1 MCIENEMAE
10 TKWQCTFVNVLEN
23 WYNEIIQLYFELIS
37 QLKLSNTNLCERCH
51 LLCTSSS
58 YQKSKS
64 NDTREDV
71 RLLSALKHIA
81 QLHWEWHHDDGIL
94 CTLQPYCI
102 TFAVCA
108 YWVLLR
114 TKRERELAE
123 EGQKAR
129 DIAVIWN
136 GMKSGEQT
144 IRIWDD
150 NDDPI
155 TLKYAI
161 SNLQF
166 CTYMSAYIF
175 CRSIHTYTQWDKGK

>member
-1 MCIENEMAE
+1 MCIENEIAVRQ
-10 TKWQCTFVNVLEN
+10 WQCTFVNVLEN
-23 WYNEIIQLYFELIS
+23 WYNEIIQLYFVLIS

-108 YWVLLR
+108 YWVLL
-114 TKRERELAE
+114 
-123 EGQKAR
+123 
-129 DIAVIWN
+129 
-136 GMKSGEQT
+136 S
-144 IRIWDD
+144 
-150 NDDPI
+150 
-155 TLKYAI
+155 
-161 SNLQF
+161 
-166 CTYMSAYIF
+166 
-175 CRSIHTYTQWDKGK
+175 TYTQREKESWRERDRKRDRDRKQEILL